1 MKKIG
6 QFTVY
11 LAAVAAFKLLRAT
24 PRALLRVEARLAG
37 TLLYLWPAAG
47 RITRAN
53 LAAAF
58 PDKSAAEV
66 GRIARA
72 SMFNLIYNIL
82 EFLWMCGNTKR
93 IELCC
98 TIPEP
103 LRTFLADQVKEGR
116 RIIFVNPHLGSWED
130 SGLMAPHYSGVK
142 MVAIA
147 KPVRNPY
154 LDNFYNRLGR
164 EQESGLK
171 IVYSKGAMRACLKA
185 LKDGYGVG
193 TLIDQNTRVRDGG
206 TFVDFFGLPVP
217 SSTAPA
223 VLMDYCIK
231 NSIPAIIIYGT
242 SVRLE
247 NGVVTAHAA
256 LLSKPYEEYASPAE
270 VLQELMHIS
279 EEFIRKFP
287 EQYLWFY
294 KRFQYIP
301 QDADE
306 ALKAKYPFYAA
317 VAPDKFY
324 RKG

>member
-1 MKKIG
+1 MKKLG
-6 QFTVY
+6 QFIFY
-11 LAAVAAFKLLRAT
+11 LAVVAAFKLLRAT
-24 PRALLRVEARLAG
+24 PRALLKLLAHG
-37 TLLYLWPAAG
+37 AGNLLYLWPEAG
-47 RITRAN
+47 KVTRAN
-53 LAAAF
+53 LRAAF
-58 PDKSAAEV
+58 PEKSEKEV
-66 GRIARA
+66 RRIARA
-72 SMFNLIYNIL
+72 SIFNLLYNIV

-93 IELCC
+93 IERCC

-103 LRTFLADQVKEGR
+103 LRSFLADQVKEQR

-154 LDNFYNRLGR
+154 LDRFYNRLAR
-164 EQESGLK
+164 EQESGLR
-171 IVYSKGAMRACLKA
+171 IIHTKGAMRACLKA

-223 VLMDYCIK
+223 VLMDYCVK

-256 LLSKPYEEYASPAE
+256 LLSKPYGEYASPAE
-270 VLQELMHIS
+270 VLQELMHTS

-301 QDADE
+301 QDAPPE
-306 ALKAKYPFYAA
+306 LKARYPYYAT
-317 VAPDKFY
+317 VASDRFY
-324 RKG
+324 RR